1 MNKLNG
7 SGLMNTDRR
16 QLIDSAKLIVIK
28 IGSGVLAGVDGLNQ
42 PALRRLGRQISAIR
56 ESGRQVVVV
65 SSGAIA
71 SGLQPLGLTRMP
83 KTIVDKQAAAA
94 VGQQVLMNAWANVF
108 RKSQIAVG
116 QVLLTSDDLDHRS
129 RYLNAR
135 HTLVSLLQR
144 GVIPIINENDSVSFE
159 EIKMGDNDHL
169 SALVTTL
176 ISANLLVML
185 TNVDGLRRGGA
196 NGDLIEIV
204 QAADHVDE
212 HVSGSKSA
220 TGVGGMA
227 TKLQAAR
234 LVGRSGIPAII
245 ANGSRTN
252 VLKDI
257 LSGKNVGTYFEPKA
271 SRLDVRR
278 RWIATA
284 TRPRGKILVDDGAQ
298 AAIASR
304 QASLLPSGIT
314 QVEGHFSAGAVVRI
328 CDRKGVP
335 FARGLVSYTSD
346 ETRRVMGHNSK
357 EIPEILGYRYLDEII
372 HRNDLVLDGD

>member
-1 MNKLNG
+1 MT
-7 SGLMNTDRR
+7 TDRI
-16 QLIDSAKLIVIK
+16 QLISNAKLIVIK
-28 IGSGVLAGVDGLNQ
+28 IGSGVLAGVDGLNRR
-42 PALRRLGRQISAIR
+42 ALRRLGSQMVAIR

-71 SGLQPLGLTRMP
+71 SGLQPLGLVRMP

-94 VGQQVLMNAWANVF
+94 VGQQVLMNAWADVF

-196 NGDLIEIV
+196 QGELIETV
-204 QAADHVDE
+204 RATDEVDGHV
-212 HVSGSKSA
+212 GRSKST

-245 ANGSRTN
+245 ANGSRAK
-252 VLKDI
+252 VLQDI
-257 LSGKNVGTYFEPKA
+257 VAGKKLGTYFEPKT

-284 TRPRGKILVDDGAQ
+284 TRPRGKIFVDDGAKK
-298 AAIASR
+298 AIASR
-304 QASLLPSGIT
+304 KASLLPSGIT
-314 QVEGHFSAGAVVRI
+314 KVEGHFSAGSVVRI
-328 CDRKGVP
+328 CDQKGVP

-346 ETRRVMGHNSK
+346 EASKVMGRNSK
-357 EIPEILGYRYLDEII
+357 DIPTILGYRYLDEII
-372 HRNDLVLDGD
+372 HRNDLVLDDD

>member
-1 MNKLNG
+1 MK
-7 SGLMNTDRR
+7 TDRG
-16 QLIDSAKLIVIK
+16 QWIDSAKLIVIK
-28 IGSGVLAGVDGLNQ
+28 IGSGVLTGVDGLNRR
-42 PALRRLGRQISAIR
+42 ALRRLGNQMVAIR
-56 ESGRQVVVV
+56 EAGRQVVVV
-65 SSGAIA
+65 SSGAVA
-71 SGLQPLGLTRMP
+71 SGLQPLGLARMP

-94 VGQQVLMNAWANVF
+94 VGQQVLMNAWADVF
-108 RKSQIAVG
+108 RKSKIAVG

-135 HTLVSLLQR
+135 HTLVSLLHR

-196 NGDLIEIV
+196 NGELIEMV
-204 QAADHVDE
+204 RADDDVEE
-212 HVSGSKSA
+212 HVSQTKSA

-245 ANGSRTN
+245 ANGAQTN
-252 VLKDI
+252 VLRSI
-257 LSGKNVGTYFEPKA
+257 VGGKPVGTYFEPRA
-271 SRLDVRR
+271 SKLDVRR

-284 TRPRGKILVDDGAQ
+284 TRPRGKILVDDGAE
-298 AAIASR
+298 AAIVSR
-304 QASLLPSGIT
+304 NASLLPSGIT
-314 QVEGHFSAGAVVRI
+314 RIEGHFSAGAVVRI
-328 CDRKGVP
+328 CDGKGVP

-346 ETRRVMGHNSK
+346 EARRVMGHNSK
-357 EIPEILGYRYLDEII
+357 DIPEILGYRYLDEII
-372 HRNDLVLDGD
+372 HRNDLVLDED

>member
-1 MNKLNG
+1 M
-7 SGLMNTDRR
+7 SSDRS
-16 QLIDSAKLIVIK
+16 QLIDNAKLIVIK
-28 IGSGVLAGVDGLNQ
+28 IGSGVLSGVGGLNVR
-42 PALRRLGRQISAIR
+42 ALRRLGRQIAGIR

-65 SSGAIA
+65 SSGAVA
-71 SGLQPLGLTRMP
+71 SGLKPLGLSRMP

-94 VGQQVLMNAWANVF
+94 VGQQVLMNAWVDVF
-108 RKSQIAVG
+108 RRSRIPTG

-135 HTLVSLLQR
+135 HTLVSLLHR

-176 ISANLLVML
+176 ISANLLVIL

-196 NGDLIEIV
+196 NGELIEFV
-204 QAADHVDE
+204 RAKDE
-212 HVSGSKSA
+212 VESHVSNAKSP
-220 TGVGGMA
+220 TGVGGMT

-234 LVGRSGIPAII
+234 LVGKSGIPAII
-245 ANGSRTN
+245 ANGSQAQ
-252 VLKDI
+252 VLKEI
-257 LSGKNVGTYFEPKA
+257 VAGKSVGTYFQPQA

-284 TRPRGKILVDDGAQ
+284 TRPRGKILVDGGAET
-298 AAIASR
+298 AIVSR
-304 QASLLPSGIT
+304 NASLLPSGIT
-314 QVEGHFSAGAVVRI
+314 DVEGHFSSGAVVRI

-372 HRNDLVLDGD
+372 HRNDLVLDED

>member
-1 MNKLNG
+1 M
-7 SGLMNTDRR
+7 MTDRS
-16 QLIDSAKLIVIK
+16 QSIGSAKLIVIK
-28 IGSGVLAGVDGLNQ
+28 IGSGVLAGLDGLNR
-42 PALRRLGRQISAIR
+42 PAIRRLGSQIAAIR

-71 SGLQPLGLTRMP
+71 SGLQPLGLARMP
-83 KTIVDKQAAAA
+83 NTIVDKQAAAA
-94 VGQQVLMNAWANVF
+94 VGQQVLMNAWADVF
-108 RKSQIAVG
+108 RKSQIVVG

-135 HTLVSLLQR
+135 HTLMSLLQR

-176 ISANLLVML
+176 ISANLLIML
-185 TNVDGLRRGGA
+185 TNVDGLRHGGA
-196 NGDLIEIV
+196 HGELIATV
-204 QAADHVDE
+204 GATDQVDG
-212 HVSGSKSA
+212 HVSRSKSA

-234 LVGRSGIPAII
+234 LVGRSGIGAII
-245 ANGSRTN
+245 ANGTQAN
-252 VLKDI
+252 VLRNI
-257 LSGKNVGTYFEPKA
+257 VAGKQVGTYFEPQT

-298 AAIASR
+298 AAITSR
-304 QASLLPSGIT
+304 KASLLPSGIT
-314 QVEGHFSAGAVVRI
+314 QVEGHFSAGSVVRI
-328 CDRKGVP
+328 CDQKGVP

-346 ETRRVMGHNSK
+346 EARRVMGHNSK

-372 HRNDLVLDGD
+372 HRNDLVLDED